1 MIAFLVSTFIPPMQS
16 STMNADAIKQRNGG
30 NSENKNNGNNASD
43 SGNGRPTKES
53 QGETVTEKTMQNRES
68 AK

>member
-1 MIAFLVSTFIPPMQS
+1 
-16 STMNADAIKQRNGG
+16 MNADAIKQRNGS

-43 SGNGRPTKES
+43 NGNGRPTKES
-53 QGETVTEKTMQNRES
+53 QGEAVTEKTMQNRES